1 MVSRVLN
8 LHEGGTMVQQQPS
21 RVKNVLV
28 IIVSVAVIALIG
40 RSTKGMYR
48 GQAVYF
54 CDLPLVDL
62 VTD

>member
-1 MVSRVLN
+1 
-8 LHEGGTMVQQQPS
+8 MVQQQPS